1 MLVITKS
8 CKETHTLAERIV
20 REILGKTSAQE
31 RTVVVALYGD
41 LGSGKTSFVQ
51 GAARAFGIPER
62 VLSPTFI
69 IERVYAIPSSDPG
82 LAQGRIFTHF
92 IHIDCYRLKNSE
104 ELKKLGWNDII
115 NNPKNIIFVEWA
127 EIVENI
133 LPEGVVKIYFEFVDE
148 NERKIEIKDKNK

>member
-1 MLVITKS
+1 MGAMDIVTKNLE
-8 CKETHTLAERIV
+8 ETYKLAEEMIKNISEDKRG
-20 REILGKTSAQE
+20 LKKAQI
-31 RTVVVALYGD
+31 VALYGD

-69 IERVYAIPSSDPG
+69 IERVYKISTDK
-82 LAQGRIFTHF
+82 FTHF

-104 ELKKLGWNDII
+104 ELKKLGWDNIAG
-115 NNPKNIIFVEWA
+115 NPKNIIFVEWA

-133 LPEGVVKIYFEFVDE
+133 LPEDVVKIYFEFVDE